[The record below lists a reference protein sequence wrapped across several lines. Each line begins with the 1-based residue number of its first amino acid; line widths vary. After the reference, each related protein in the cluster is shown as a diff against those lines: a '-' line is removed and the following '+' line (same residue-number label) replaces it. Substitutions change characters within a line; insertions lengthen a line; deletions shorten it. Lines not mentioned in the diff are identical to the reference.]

1 MLILDFPTPP
11 LPDSTK
17 ILCLMVLMR
26 RWRVF
31 IPRDDDVVVVVGGGE
46 DMIELILRF

>member
-31 IPRDDDVVVVVGGGE
+31 IPRDDDVDDVDVVVGGGE
-46 DMIELILRF
+46 DMIELG